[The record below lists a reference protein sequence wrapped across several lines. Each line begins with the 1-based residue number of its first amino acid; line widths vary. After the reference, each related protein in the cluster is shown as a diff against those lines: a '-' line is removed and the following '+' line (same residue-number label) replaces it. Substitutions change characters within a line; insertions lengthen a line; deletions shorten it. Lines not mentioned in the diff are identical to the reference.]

1 MGKPLNLDKLELLSA
16 ELGQLLIERKLFFTS
31 AESCTGGWV
40 GQSVT
45 GVPGSSMWYGA
56 GFITYSNIAKMN
68 ILGVQKET
76 LNNFGAVSEEVVK
89 EMVKGALNK
98 SGAQIGVAISGIAGP
113 GGGSEQRPVGTVCIA
128 WLLEGKEIVSSTE
141 HFLGNRNEVRWAS
154 VECALVHSIR
164 LIKES

>member
-56 GFITYSNIAKMN
+56 GFITYSNIAKIN

-113 GGGSEQRPVGTVCIA
+113 SGGSEERPVGTVCIA

-141 HFLGNRNEVRWAS
+141 HFSGNRNEVRCAT
-154 VECALVHSIR
+154 VDCALYNSIR
-164 LIKES
+164 LIKEN